1 MTLNANPYVVI
12 FDADALNGRFWNA
25 LERSDAVNFD
35 FMIHDD
41 PLDPRPYRYELT
53 DVANDQLLP
62 PEVASVL
69 IDQDMF
75 VATTF
80 FEADE
85 PVMAYGIA
93 LYGQPDRWFCE
104 PGDED
109 EDEALV
115 TTRDVSLAAR
125 FDSLDAATAR
135 ATELAILFPTQ
146 SFQPQP
152 LERAVTHSLPVLQ
165 TSGGFNN
172 LLWAGSPEVVRELLA
187 SMTDHDRGVGVYRS
201 NQHDQYVSVQFNTRS
216 AAFAEDDIAPLG
228 VRHREILTVLKGL
241 ADNLPAI
248 VSDLRAGSTPTE
260 SVAHVICDSNGEGIG
275 ELWLRQARDDVAAL
289 KKGAVGLLF
298 PMSCVKDADCS
309 QGSALLRDAAN
320 QLRARG
326 LCDEFEIAGDLQM
339 MIRAPKGEKLNDHI
353 ARRLAGVVPDSFDMD
368 ELVTLISHAR
378 EINVNPDSNAP
389 GIPVCVVSSN
399 DGAAV
404 ETESDVM
411 PGH

>member
-1 MTLNANPYVVI
+1 MTLPLSIVTDHYAIAFP
-12 FDADALNGRFWNA
+12 FDHVAGKAKFWA
-25 LERSDAVNFD
+25 HAAGVDTAVGFD
-35 FMIHDD
+35 FMVHDN
-41 PLDPRPYRYELT
+41 PNDPRPYRFEVI
-53 DVANDQLLP
+53 DVDNDQLLP
-62 PEVASVL
+62 KEVLSAL
-69 IDQDMF
+69 MDQDFF
-75 VATTF
+75 VSSSL
-80 FEADE
+80 FEATE
-85 PVMAYGIA
+85 PSIA
-93 LYGQPDRWFCE
+93 NAP
-104 PGDED
+104 
-109 EDEALV
+109 A
-115 TTRDVSLAAR
+115 
-125 FDSLDAATAR
+125 
-135 ATELAILFPTQ
+135 
-146 SFQPQP
+146 
-152 LERAVTHSLPVLQ
+152 VLQ